1 MNVIK
6 VTEKEQLDMLYDDS
20 ACTLV
25 GLEESSIRDMLEAM
39 HSREYIE
46 DDNLNVD
53 VYIIKGCLMNDVY
66 GLTGDNAY
74 QDDLTIVCLP
84 LKFMKNIHRFAV
96 TMRFEYGFRWFDD
109 VVDNNVRFER
119 EKANV

>member
-6 VTEKEQLDMLYDDS
+6 VNEKEQLDMLYNDS

-25 GLEESSIRDMLEAM
+25 GLTESSIGDMLEAM
-39 HSREYIE
+39 HDRGFIKDSS
-46 DDNLNVD
+46 LNVD

-66 GLTGDNAY
+66 GLIGDNAY

-84 LKFMKNIHRFAV
+84 LKFMKNISEFAV
-96 TMRFEYGFRWFDD
+96 TMRLEYGFRWFNDI
-109 VVDNNVRFER
+109 VDNNARCER
-119 EKANV
+119 YKTNV